1 MNHFCTYFDRNYLAQ
16 GLALWR
22 SLAAHDAGASLWVLA
37 LDEFTADLLR
47 ELSEPGL
54 KIVSLAELEAGDPAL
69 VAAKA
74 GRSPVE
80 YYFTLSPCWPRWLL
94 ASHPEI
100 EHLTYVDADM
110 FFFGPPAPIFAAMD
124 AAGASVL
131 VTEHRF
137 PNWMRHTERNGRFNL
152 GILSFRNDATGR
164 ACLDDW
170 RERCLAW
177 CFDRLEDGKYA
188 DQKYLDEWPGKFGPA
203 VLVLGHAGVNLAPW
217 NWLAHK
223 IEWEAARLP
232 SGMGILPMFDGLR
245 RGHGQDA
252 RATTG
257 IQMSPPPA
265 RSANPEAACCLRIDG
280 QPLILFHFARF
291 RPLVS
296 DWWWHSGQVVHGI
309 MPWRLR
315 RAIYGTYWRALSG
328 ARTEVARRR
337 VGFDF
342 ARRSARLDQES
353 WRLKLMGVV
362 FGSNWL
368 RVGDAFLSGRFGLG
382 RWSGRCIVMLLR
394 LFSPAV
400 LSPD

>member
-1 MNHFCTYFDRNYLAQ
+1 VTNHYCTYFDRNYLAQ

-22 SLAAHDAGASLWVLA
+22 SLAAHDDGAMLWVLA
-37 LDEFTADLLR
+37 LDEFTADLLC
-47 ELSEPGL
+47 ELGEPGL
-54 KIVSLAELEAGDPAL
+54 KIVSLADLEAGDRAL
-69 VAAKA
+69 AAAKA
-74 GRSPVE
+74 GRSRIE

-100 EHLTYVDADM
+100 ERLTYIDADM

-137 PNWMRHTERNGRFNL
+137 PTWLRHAERNGRFNL
-152 GILSFRNDATGR
+152 GILSFRNDAAGT

-177 CFDRLEDGKYA
+177 CHDRFEGGKYA
-188 DQKYLDEWPGKFGPA
+188 DQKYLDDWPGRFGPA
-203 VLVLGHAGVNLAPW
+203 VLVLGQAGVNLAPW

-223 IEWEAARLP
+223 VEWVPVDAPASREAA
-232 SGMGILPMFDGLR
+232 G
-245 RGHGQDA
+245 
-252 RATTG
+252 
-257 IQMSPPPA
+257 
-265 RSANPEAACCLRIDG
+265 CLRIDG
-280 QPLILFHFARF
+280 QPLILFHFTRF
-291 RPLVS
+291 RPLIG
-296 DWWWHSGQVVHGI
+296 DWWWQSGQLVYGI

-315 RAIYGTYWRALSG
+315 QAIYGTYWRALSN
-328 ARTEVARRR
+328 ARAEVAQRRR
-337 VGFDF
+337 GFDF
-342 ARRSARLDQES
+342 ARHSPRLDQES
-353 WRLKLMGVV
+353 WRLRLMGVV

-368 RVGDAFLSGRFGLG
+368 RVGDAFFSGRFGLG

-400 LSPD
+400 LIPD